1 MKKYSMIQID
11 ADLHATLKEFCNKRG
26 YKIGG
31 LVESLIKDKIDT
43 QKNSLPKK
51 ILSAKI

>member
-11 ADLHATLKEFCNKRG
+11 AELHSSLKEFCNQRG
-26 YKIGG
+26 YKISG
-31 LVESLIKDKIDT
+31 LVESLIKDKIEIS
-43 QKNSLPKK
+43 KNSLPKK